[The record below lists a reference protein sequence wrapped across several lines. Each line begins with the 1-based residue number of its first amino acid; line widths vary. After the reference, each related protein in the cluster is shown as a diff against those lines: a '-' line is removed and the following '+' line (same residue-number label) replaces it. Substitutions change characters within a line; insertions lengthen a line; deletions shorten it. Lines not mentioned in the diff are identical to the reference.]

1 MAEDWSR
8 PTADGYNAG
17 LGYALVRPSRTPAG
31 MIGEQLGSHV
41 GSSVEFMDYR
51 EYTPG
56 DDLRRVDWSVYGRT
70 DRLVVKLHREEVT
83 PHLDIL
89 VDASR
94 SMALAG
100 SDKPG
105 ASLGLAGALSAAAD
119 NARWSRRLY
128 AVGEQ
133 NHDVPGGE
141 GNPQG
146 WAWPGFES
154 RQPLGHTPIT
164 AGLRLRRRGVRVLI
178 SDLLFDSDP
187 WPIVSRLAEG
197 ASALFVI
204 QVLATQ
210 DADPPWNGDLRLVDS
225 ETGLLREV
233 RLDSAARDRYLQRLQ
248 TLRQQWSGACRRVDG
263 RLIEFI
269 AEDLTAGWD
278 LRPLVERELLRL
290 S

>member
-1 MAEDWSR
+1 MADAWTK
-8 PTADGYNAG
+8 PIAAGYHAG
-17 LGYALVRPSRTPAG
+17 LGYALLRPSRTPAG
-31 MIGEQLGSHV
+31 LIGEQLGSSV

-70 DRLVVKLHREEVT
+70 DRLVIKLHREEVT
-83 PHLDIL
+83 PHLDVLI
-89 VDASR
+89 DASR

-100 SDKPG
+100 SDKPD
-105 ASLGLAGALSAAAD
+105 AVLGLAAAISAAAD

-133 NHDVPGGE
+133 NSQVPGGE

-146 WAWPGFES
+146 WVWPGFDS
-154 RQPLGHTPIT
+154 RQPLGMTPIT
-164 AGLRLRRRGVRVLI
+164 AGLKLRRRGVRVLI

-197 ASALFVI
+197 ASALFVV
-204 QVLATQ
+204 QLLASQ

-225 ETGLLREV
+225 ETGLLREI
-233 RLDSAARDRYLQRLQ
+233 RMDSAARERYLQRLQ
-248 TLRQQWSGACRRVDG
+248 TLRQQWSAACRRVDG
-263 RLIEFI
+263 RLIEMI
-269 AEDLTAGWD
+269 AEDLTDGWD
-278 LRPLVERELLRL
+278 LRPLVECELLRL

>member
-1 MAEDWSR
+1 MAEAWSTQIA
-8 PTADGYNAG
+8 PGYHAG
-17 LGYALVRPSRTPAG
+17 LGYALLRPSRTPAG
-31 MIGEQLGSHV
+31 LIGEQLGSNI

-83 PHLDIL
+83 PHLDVLI
-89 VDASR
+89 DASR
-94 SMALAG
+94 SMALTG
-100 SDKPG
+100 SDKPSS
-105 ASLGLAGALSAAAD
+105 ALGLAAALSAAAD

-133 NHDVPGGE
+133 NSQVPGGE
-141 GNPQG
+141 GDPAG
-146 WAWPGFES
+146 WAWPGFDG
-154 RQPLGHTPIT
+154 RQPLGLTPIT
-164 AGLRLRRRGVRVLI
+164 AGLKLRRRGVRVLI

-197 ASALFVI
+197 ASALFVV
-204 QVLATQ
+204 QLLGAQ
-210 DADPPWNGDLRLVDS
+210 DADPSWTGDLRLVDS

-233 RLDSAARDRYLQRLQ
+233 RLDTSAKERYLQRLQ
-248 TLRQQWSGACRRVDG
+248 TLKQQWNAACRRVDG
-263 RLIEFI
+263 RLIELI
-269 AEDLTAGWD
+269 AEDLTGGWD
-278 LRPLVERELLRL
+278 LRPLVECELLRL

>member
-1 MAEDWSR
+1 MADDWAQ
-8 PTADGYNAG
+8 PIADGYNAG

-94 SMALAG
+94 SMALTD
-100 SDKPG
+100 SDKP
-105 ASLGLAGALSAAAD
+105 ASALGLAGALSAAAD
-119 NARWSRRLY
+119 NARWSRRFY
-128 AVGEQ
+128 AIGDQ
-133 NHDVPGGE
+133 NIQVPGGE
-141 GNPQG
+141 SNPQG
-146 WAWPGFES
+146 WHWPGFDS
-154 RQPLGHTPIT
+154 RQPLGETPVA
-164 AGLRLRRRGVRVLI
+164 AGLKLRRRGVRVLI

-197 ASALFVI
+197 ASALFIV

-210 DADPPWNGDLRLVDS
+210 DADPPWHGDLRLVDS

-233 RLDSAARDRYLQRLQ
+233 RLDSGARERYMQRLQ

-263 RLIEFI
+263 RLVEMI

-278 LRPLVERELLRL
+278 LRPLVECDLLRL

>member
-1 MAEDWSR
+1 MADDLSR
-8 PTADGYNAG
+8 PIAAGYHAG
-17 LGYALVRPSRTPAG
+17 LGYATIRPSRTPAG
-31 MIGEQLGSHV
+31 MIGEQLGSQV

-70 DRLVVKLHREEVT
+70 DRLIVKLHREEVT
-83 PHLDIL
+83 PHLDLL
-89 VDASR
+89 VDASC

-100 SDKPG
+100 SDKAG
-105 ASLGLAGALSAAAD
+105 STLGLAAALSASAD

-133 NHDVPGGE
+133 NHRVPGGE
-141 GNPQG
+141 GDPQG
-146 WAWPGFES
+146 WVWPGFDS
-154 RQPLGHTPIT
+154 RQPLGATPIT
-164 AGLRLRRRGVRVLI
+164 AGLKLKRRGVRVLI

-204 QVLATQ
+204 QLLATQ
-210 DADPPWNGDLRLVDS
+210 DANPPWNGDLRLVDS

-233 RLDSAARDRYLQRLQ
+233 RLDSGARERYLKRLQ
-248 TLRQQWSGACRRVDG
+248 TLRAQWRSACRRVDG
-263 RLIEFI
+263 RMIELI
-269 AEDLTAGWD
+269 AEDLADGWD
-278 LRPLVERELLRL
+278 LRPLVESELLRL